1 MDQIGT
7 RIRAERRKTKLT
19 LQQLAKKVG
28 VSPITLH
35 RIETGKTSPSV
46 IVLSEIAQHLGK
58 SIASFFEEGDRPLIH
73 IKKKNQKTVASP
85 ALWIKSIGPRRMIK
99 DNMIVSY
106 GELKKGTMIDPHT
119 NPGVEYAYNL
129 QGKCELRL
137 DGKSFLLGAGD
148 SVSYNAKL
156 EHSVKA
162 IEKLKFFA
170 IYVQEEK

>member
-1 MDQIGT
+1 MDRIGT
-7 RIRAERRKTKLT
+7 RIRVERRKTRLT
-19 LQQLAKKVG
+19 LEQLAKKVG

-58 SIASFFEEGDRPLIH
+58 SVTSFFEEGGKPLIH
-73 IKKKNQKTVASP
+73 IRSKNQKTVASP
-85 ALWIKSIGPRRMIK
+85 ALWIKSIGPRKMIK

-119 NPGVEYAYNL
+119 NPGVEWAYNL

-137 DGKSFLLGAGD
+137 DGKSFFLEAGD

-170 IYVQEEK
+170 IYVQEEE